1 MTRPRLLVPTLFLAL
16 AIAAIAA
23 GCSGGGGSVPTSPGA
38 PTGTAAHRRAPV
50 GAVLRIHI
58 PRKHKHRGR
67 GAAYVSPNML
77 ALTVAVQQ
85 VTASPWPALPLQT
98 LVVNT
103 PQPCVPAGGGLNCTF
118 TVKAYVGKNV
128 FTFNEYATKN
138 PKPQDT
144 PLGTLTTGAE
154 KVTSGGSGLNFT
166 LDGVVNQIELVGSK
180 SRIEF
185 RPRVE
190 KHRGDTNRY
199 GDDVPALRQPRRR
212 ERRLNRDRHVFVAGN
227 DSSVAGELG
236 RFARAG
242 RALYWRHRDADD
254 SHAELRE
261 GSQQCDDRVR
271 RRGHANRGETRTW
284 MAQRWPHRRSSLR
297 RRRSRRALRS
307 RATCLRTNSL
317 PRRADRIPTS
327 IRRTSRSTR

>member
-1 MTRPRLLVPTLFLAL
+1 MTRPRLLVPTLFSALAL
-16 AIAAIAA
+16 AAIAA
-23 GCSGGGGSVPTSPGA
+23 GCSGGGGSIPTSPGA
-38 PTGTAAHRRAPV
+38 PTGSAAHRRVPV

-118 TVKAYVGKNV
+118 AVKAYVGQERV
-128 FTFNEYATKN
+128 HVQRVRDEESETAGYAAR
-138 PKPQDT
+138 DADDRRGEGHVGRF
-144 PLGTLTTGAE
+144 GTQLHIGRRREPDRA
-154 KVTSGGSGLNFT
+154 L
-166 LDGVVNQIELVGSK
+166 GSK

-185 RPRVE
+185 RPRIE

-199 GDDVPALRQPRRR
+199 GHDVPALRQPRRR
-212 ERRLNRDRHVFVAGN
+212 ERRLNCDRHVFVAGN

-271 RRGHANRGETRTW
+271 RRRHANRGELVRGW
-284 MAQRWPHRRSSLR
+284 RNGGRVSA
-297 RRRSRRALRS
+297 ALFAGA
-307 RATCLRTNSL
+307 ATG
-317 PRRADRIPTS
+317 
-327 IRRTSRSTR
+327 